1 MFQVGQKVKI
11 KYSSIPRYIG
21 QEATVTGSS
30 ETGDWTEVEL
40 GEDTKWEFKTKH
52 LELIVT
58 GYDWYISARYG
69 RREEAQDLG
78 IALMALGHRVTS
90 QWIWRDQPS
99 DYNDATD
106 DEVAS
111 YAQEDMD
118 DVLRA
123 THFISLSEVE
133 TNPYGRGGR
142 HVESGIALSR
152 LMPWS
157 VIGPRENIF
166 HFMKHVTHFESAKDF
181 LEVVKEGF

>member
-1 MFQVGQKVKI
+1 MASVELDEPLQGM
-11 KYSSIPRYIG
+11 
-21 QEATVTGSS
+21 
-30 ETGDWTEVEL
+30 GDWEL
-40 GEDTKWEFKTKH
+40 LIER
-52 LELIVT
+52 LERVT
-58 GYDWYISARYG
+58 VGYDWYISARYG
-69 RREEAQDLG
+69 RRAEAEVLG
-78 IALMALGHRVTS
+78 NALIALGHRVTS

-111 YAQEDMD
+111 YAQEDID
-118 DVLRA
+118 DVVRA
-123 THFISLSEVE
+123 NHFISLSEVE

-142 HVESGIALSR
+142 HVESGIALGR

-166 HFMKHVTHFESAKDF
+166 HFMKHVVHFESSKDF